1 MKILILSLLLLTSGL
16 VVNSQDKTENGNN
29 KLFTPE
35 EIREDYLILRKALE
49 TTYPSLYR
57 FTDSL
62 NITKYLDDQFK
73 SLDRSMTEL
82 EFYKIIVLTCARIND
97 EHIIPTP
104 SKTYYQS
111 LQNANHY
118 FPFSLKIID
127 RRLFIFK
134 SFNLQNKLPVGSEI
148 LSING
153 HSVEEILNI
162 LLPTIPSDGYIQTFN
177 IRHLEDYSMTQN
189 ENLFD
194 LNYPIFIE
202 EDKFI

>member
-1 MKILILSLLLLTSGL
+1 MKILALSLLLLSSRL
-16 VVNSQDKTENGNN
+16 VVNSQDKIDRNK
-29 KLFTPE
+29 KLFTLE
-35 EIREDYLILRKALE
+35 EIREDYLIFKKTLE

-62 NITKYLDDQFK
+62 NITKYLDDRFK

-97 EHIIPTP
+97 EHIMPTP

-111 LQNANHY
+111 LQNADHY

-134 SFNLQNKLPVGSEI
+134 SFNLQ
-148 LSING
+148 
-153 HSVEEILNI
+153 
-162 LLPTIPSDGYIQTFN
+162 
-177 IRHLEDYSMTQN
+177 
-189 ENLFD
+189 
-194 LNYPIFIE
+194 
-202 EDKFI
+202 